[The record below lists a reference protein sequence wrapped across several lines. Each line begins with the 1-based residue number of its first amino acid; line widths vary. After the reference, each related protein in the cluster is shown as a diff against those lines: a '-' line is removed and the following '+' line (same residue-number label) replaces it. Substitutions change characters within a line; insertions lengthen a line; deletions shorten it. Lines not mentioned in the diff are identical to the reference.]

1 MSGTV
6 SYCSNPVPAP
16 VPGVAMRV
24 DGVTRGTTD
33 SSGHYGVFFKAGCA
47 CRVTPSIADRTP
59 GSPGISTI
67 DVVAVQRHF
76 LMVGPPLSGCRLT
89 AADVNGDASINTIDV
104 LAIQRFFLGFPT
116 GIANVGKYQ
125 FNPHSRC
132 FVAQPNQN
140 FDTLVFGDVAMP
152 FIY

>member
-1 MSGTV
+1 MSGNV

-59 GSPGISTI
+59 ASPGISTI

-76 LMVGPPLSGCRLT
+76 LIIGPPLSGCRLT

-125 FNPHSRC
+125 FNPPSRC
-132 FVAQPNQN
+132 YTSGPDQN
-140 FDTLVFGDVAMP
+140 LDTLVFGDVATP